1 MRSDGATFRSGCARF
16 LMCAPS
22 ADELWDQIDRGDPA
36 RVVDRA
42 ISAPNGDYLR
52 FSCPSGFGR

>member
-1 MRSDGATFRSGCARF
+1 
-16 LMCAPS
+16 MCAPS

-42 ISAPNGDYLR
+42 ISVPNGDYLR